1 MSELTTDGQRAPWR
15 AAPRSAPAISC
26 VPRDGDTSV
35 TPSGHRGAWR
45 AAPLAATAGLSAFVA
60 LVAGCHHDLFR
71 PDEDV
76 TLPRTSTKDIAPFDP
91 AAEAKPDPRTVAD
104 AEAAAKDRGIIVD
117 SFQDRVQVSIVD
129 VRASALAN
137 NLDLKVALF
146 NPVIGISRLGAE
158 LAKFDSTIGV
168 SYTRNTSGFI
178 TDIATVDA
186 SSAAQDVF
194 SAPLNVPLATGGQIS
209 LGPLVQYN
217 SNDAF
222 APGGAEGFDAG
233 MEFSISQPLLR
244 GAGIDIN
251 TASIRIAKMQSAII
265 DAQTKLQT
273 IRLLADAER
282 AYWNLYRA
290 YGQLDVRAKQY
301 ESVMVQLEQT
311 RRRVQQGD
319 AAPIE
324 ITRAESGVGA
334 TVEQVIVAD
343 NQVRIR
349 QRELKRIMNDPR
361 FPVESVTSIEPATKP
376 NPLGFRFDSA
386 QLVTKAME
394 NRMELLELEVQL
406 LIDAERIN
414 LANNDTLP
422 NFVVSYQY
430 DLQGNSYALGRAF
443 GNMGDADGSIL
454 QVNASVPVTNERAK
468 QAVSQAILARLQRL
482 GTRESR
488 KQAITQETLNALDTL
503 ETAWR
508 RIIAARL
515 ETVFAGRTLQAEQRQ
530 FDIGLRT
537 ITEVLEAQFSLA
549 NAQSREIDALAA
561 YQIAL
566 VDLAFAT
573 GTTLGAAGVAM
584 PEPMDPDYVRD
595 LPGSG

>member
-1 MSELTTDGQRAPWR
+1 MSESFASPARDRRR
-15 AAPRSAPAISC
+15 AAACGWLRRIALLCPA
-26 VPRDGDTSV
+26 
-35 TPSGHRGAWR
+35 GA
-45 AAPLAATAGLSAFVA
+45 VA
-60 LVAGCHHDLFR
+60 LAGGCHHDLFR

-76 TLPRTSTKDIAPFDP
+76 VLPRTSTKDVLPFDP
-91 AAEAKPDPRTVAD
+91 SKEAKGDPRTVAE
-104 AEAAAKDRGIIVD
+104 AESQAKSRGLMVPAYPERAKIAIVD
-117 SFQDRVQVSIVD
+117 A
-129 VRASALAN
+129 RASALAN

-178 TDIATVDA
+178 TDIATVNQA
-186 SSAAQDVF
+186 SAAQDVF
-194 SAPLNVPLATGGQIS
+194 NAALDVPLATGGQIS

-217 SNDAF
+217 SNEAF
-222 APGGAEGFDAG
+222 APGGTEGFDAG

-244 GAGIDIN
+244 GAGIAVN
-251 TASIRIAKMQSAII
+251 TASIRIAKLQSAII
-265 DAQTKLQT
+265 DAQTKLQA
-273 IRLLADAER
+273 IRLLADTER

-324 ITRAESGVGA
+324 ITRAESGVGS

-361 FPVESVTSIEPATKP
+361 YPIDSDTPIEPATLP

-386 QLVTKAME
+386 ELVSKALE
-394 NRMELLELEVQL
+394 NRMELLEVEVQL
-406 LIDAERIN
+406 LIDAEQID
-414 LANNDTLP
+414 LARNATLP
-422 NFVVSYQY
+422 NFVVGYQY
-430 DLQGNSYALGRAF
+430 DLQGNSYSLGRAF

-454 QVNASVPVTNERAK
+454 TVNASVPVTNERAK

-488 KQAITQETLNALDTL
+488 KQAVTQETLNALDTL

-515 ETVFAGRTLQAEQRQ
+515 ETMFAGRTLQAEQRQ
-530 FDIGLRT
+530 FDVGLRT
-537 ITEVLEAQFSLA
+537 ITEVLEAQFRLA
-549 NAQSREIDALAA
+549 DAQSREIDALAA
-561 YQIAL
+561 YQISL
-566 VDLAFAT
+566 VDLAYAT
-573 GTTLGAAGVAM
+573 GTTLGAAGITM
-584 PEPMDPDYVRD
+584 PEPMDPDSVRD

>member
-1 MSELTTDGQRAPWR
+1 MSDSRFASR
-15 AAPRSAPAISC
+15 
-26 VPRDGDTSV
+26 
-35 TPSGHRGAWR
+35 
-45 AAPLAATAGLSAFVA
+45 AATAGLSAFAVVA
-60 LVAGCHHDLFR
+60 AGCHHDLFR

-76 TLPRTSTKDIAPFDP
+76 VLPKTSTREISPFDP
-91 AAEAKPDPRTVAD
+91 AAEAKPDPRTMEQ
-104 AEAAAKDRGIIVD
+104 AEASAKDRGLIVQG
-117 SFQDRVQVSIVD
+117 FPDRVPVSIVD

-158 LAKFDSTIGV
+158 LAKFDSTIGMN
-168 SYTRNTSGFI
+168 YTRNTSGFI

-194 SAPLNVPLATGGQIS
+194 NAALDVPLATGGQIS

-217 SNDAF
+217 SNESF

-244 GAGIDIN
+244 GAGIAIN

-361 FPVESVTSIEPATKP
+361 FPVDSVTSLEPATKP
-376 NPLGFRFDSA
+376 NPLGFRFDSSL
-386 QLVTKAME
+386 LVSKAME

-406 LIDAERIN
+406 LIDAEQIN
-414 LANNDTLP
+414 LARNDTLP

-430 DLQGNSYALGRAF
+430 DLQGNSYSMGRAF

-537 ITEVLEAQFSLA
+537 ITEVLEAQFRLA
-549 NAQSREIDALAA
+549 DAQSREIDALAA
-561 YQIAL
+561 YQISL

-573 GTTLGAAGVAM
+573 GTTLGSAGITM

>member
-1 MSELTTDGQRAPWR
+1 MSEAGTVTPSGHRGAWR
-15 AAPRSAPAISC
+15 AAPRVTRAE
-26 VPRDGDTSV
+26 V

-45 AAPLAATAGLSAFVA
+45 AAPLAATAGLGAFVA
-60 LVAGCHHDLFR
+60 LAAGCHHDLFR

-76 TLPRTSTKDIAPFDP
+76 VLPRASTKDIDPFDP
-91 AAEAKPDPRTVAD
+91 ATEARPDPRTLAD
-104 AEAAAKDRGIIVD
+104 AEAAAKDRGLMLD
-117 SFQDRVQVSIVD
+117 AFPDRVPVSIVD

-168 SYTRNTSGFI
+168 NYTRNTSGFF

-186 SSAAQDVF
+186 VSPAQDVF
-194 SAPLNVPLATGGQIS
+194 SAALDVPLATGGQIS
-209 LGPLVQYN
+209 LGPLVQYD
-217 SNDAF
+217 SNNAF

-244 GAGIDIN
+244 GAGIAIN

-301 ESVMVQLEQT
+301 ESVTVQLEQT
-311 RRRVQQGD
+311 RRRVTQGD

-334 TVEQVIVAD
+334 TLEQVIVAD

-361 FPVESVTSIEPATKP
+361 FPVDSVTALEPATKP
-376 NPLGFRFDSA
+376 NPLGFRFDSS
-386 QLVTKAME
+386 QLVSKSME

-406 LIDAERIN
+406 LIDAEQIN
-414 LANNDTLP
+414 LAKNETLP

-430 DLQGNSYALGRAF
+430 DLQGNSYSLGRAF

-468 QAVSQAILARLQRL
+468 QAVSQAILARLQRI

-488 KQAITQETLNALDTL
+488 KQAIMQETLNALDTL

-515 ETVFAGRTLQAEQRQ
+515 ETIFAARTLQAEQRQ
-530 FDIGLRT
+530 LDIGLRT
-537 ITEVLEAQFSLA
+537 IIEVLEAQFRLA
-549 NAQSREIDALAA
+549 DAQSREIDALAA

-573 GTTLGAAGVAM
+573 GTTLGSAGIAM

>member
-1 MSELTTDGQRAPWR
+1 MLFA
-15 AAPRSAPAISC
+15 
-26 VPRDGDTSV
+26 
-35 TPSGHRGAWR
+35 
-45 AAPLAATAGLSAFVA
+45 
-60 LVAGCHHDLFR
+60 AGCHHDLFR

-76 TLPRTSTKDIAPFDP
+76 VLPKTSTRDIAPFDP
-91 AAEAKPDPRTVAD
+91 AAEAQPDPRTVAE
-104 AEAAAKDRGIIVD
+104 AEAAAKDRGLIVD
-117 SFQDRVQVSIVD
+117 AFPGRVQVSIVD

-168 SYTRNTSGFI
+168 NYTRNTSGFI
-178 TDIATVDA
+178 TDIATVGA

-194 SAPLNVPLATGGQIS
+194 SAALDVPLATGGQIS

-217 SNDAF
+217 SDNAF

-244 GAGIDIN
+244 GAGIAIN

-324 ITRAESGVGA
+324 VTRAESGVGA

-361 FPVESVTSIEPATKP
+361 FPIDSVTSLEPATKP

-386 QLVTKAME
+386 QLVGKAME

-406 LIDAERIN
+406 LIDAEQIN
-414 LANNDTLP
+414 LARNDTLP

-430 DLQGNSYALGRAF
+430 DLQGNSYSLGRAF

-488 KQAITQETLNALDTL
+488 KQAIAQETLNALDTL

-573 GTTLGAAGVAM
+573 GTTLGAAGIAM

>member
-1 MSELTTDGQRAPWR
+1 MSDVKFAPSGHRGAWR
-15 AAPRSAPAISC
+15 AAPLVTRAE
-26 VPRDGDTSV
+26 V

-60 LVAGCHHDLFR
+60 VVAGCHHDLFR

-76 TLPRTSTKDIAPFDP
+76 VLPKTSTRDIAPFDP
-91 AAEAKPDPRTVAD
+91 AAEAEPDPLTM
-104 AEAAAKDRGIIVD
+104 AEAESAAKDRGLFVD
-117 SFQDRVQVSIVD
+117 AFPGRVQVSIVD

-137 NLDLKVALF
+137 NLDLKIALF

-168 SYTRNTSGFI
+168 NYTRNTSGFI
-178 TDIATVDA
+178 TDIATVGA

-194 SAPLNVPLATGGQIS
+194 SAALEVPLATGGQIS

-217 SNDAF
+217 SNESF

-244 GAGIDIN
+244 GAGIGIN

-324 ITRAESGVGA
+324 VTRAESGVGA

-361 FPVESVTSIEPATKP
+361 FPIDSVTSLEPATKP

-386 QLVTKAME
+386 QLVGKAME

-406 LIDAERIN
+406 LIDAEQVN
-414 LANNDTLP
+414 LARNDTLP

-430 DLQGNSYALGRAF
+430 DLQGNSYSLGRAF
-443 GNMGDADGSIL
+443 SNMGDADGSIL

-530 FDIGLRT
+530 FEIGLRT

-573 GTTLGAAGVAM
+573 GTTLGAAGIAM

>member
-1 MSELTTDGQRAPWR
+1 MSELPTHGHRGAWR
-15 AAPRSAPAISC
+15 AAPLAAMA
-26 VPRDGDTSV
+26 GFA
-35 TPSGHRGAWR
+35 PSGHRGAWR
-45 AAPLAATAGLSAFVA
+45 AAPLAATAGLGAFAVVA
-60 LVAGCHHDLFR
+60 AGCHHDLFR

-76 TLPRTSTKDIAPFDP
+76 TLPRTSTRDIAPFDP
-91 AAEAKPDPRTVAD
+91 PTEAEPDPRTVAE
-104 AEAAAKDRGIIVD
+104 AEAAAKDRGLIVD
-117 SFQDRVQVSIVD
+117 AFPDRVPVSIVD

-168 SYTRNTSGFI
+168 NYTRNTSGFI
-178 TDIATVDA
+178 TDIATVGA

-194 SAPLNVPLATGGQIS
+194 NAALDVPLATGGQIS

-217 SNDAF
+217 SNESF

-244 GAGIDIN
+244 GAGISIN
-251 TASIRIAKMQSAII
+251 TASIRIARMQSAII

-361 FPVESVTSIEPATKP
+361 FPIDSVTSLEPATKP
-376 NPLGFRFDSA
+376 NPLGFRFDSSE
-386 QLVTKAME
+386 LVAKSME

-406 LIDAERIN
+406 LIDAERID
-414 LANNDTLP
+414 LARNDTLP

-573 GTTLGAAGVAM
+573 GTTLGAAGITL
-584 PEPMDPDYVRD
+584 PEPMDPDSVRD

>member
-1 MSELTTDGQRAPWR
+1 
-15 AAPRSAPAISC
+15 
-26 VPRDGDTSV
+26 
-35 TPSGHRGAWR
+35 
-45 AAPLAATAGLSAFVA
+45 VA
-60 LVAGCHHDLFR
+60 VVAGCHHDLFR

-76 TLPRTSTKDIAPFDP
+76 VLPKTSTRDIAPFDP
-91 AAEAKPDPRTVAD
+91 AAEAEPDPLTM
-104 AEAAAKDRGIIVD
+104 AEAESAAKDRGLFVD
-117 SFQDRVQVSIVD
+117 AFPGRVQVSIVD

-137 NLDLKVALF
+137 NLDLKIALF

-168 SYTRNTSGFI
+168 NYTRNTSGFI
-178 TDIATVDA
+178 TDIATVGA

-194 SAPLNVPLATGGQIS
+194 SAALEVPLATGGQIS

-217 SNDAF
+217 SNESF

-244 GAGIDIN
+244 GAGIGIN

-324 ITRAESGVGA
+324 VTRAESGVGA

-361 FPVESVTSIEPATKP
+361 FPIDSVTSLEPATKP

-386 QLVTKAME
+386 QLVGKAME

-406 LIDAERIN
+406 LIDAEQVN
-414 LANNDTLP
+414 LARNDTLP

-430 DLQGNSYALGRAF
+430 DLQGNSYSLGRAF
-443 GNMGDADGSIL
+443 SNMGDADGSIL

-530 FDIGLRT
+530 FEIGLRT

-573 GTTLGAAGVAM
+573 GTTLGAAGIAM

>member
-1 MSELTTDGQRAPWR
+1 MWR
-15 AAPRSAPAISC
+15 AAPLAAMA
-26 VPRDGDTSV
+26 GF

-45 AAPLAATAGLSAFVA
+45 AAPLAATAGLSAFAVVA
-60 LVAGCHHDLFR
+60 AGCHHDLFR

-76 TLPRTSTKDIAPFDP
+76 TLPRTSTRDIAPFDP
-91 AAEAKPDPRTVAD
+91 PAEAKPDPRTVAE
-104 AEAAAKDRGIIVD
+104 AEAAAKDRGLIVD
-117 SFQDRVQVSIVD
+117 AFPDRVPVSIVD

-168 SYTRNTSGFI
+168 NYTRNTSGFI
-178 TDIATVDA
+178 TDIATVNA

-194 SAPLNVPLATGGQIS
+194 NAALDVPLATGGQIS

-217 SNDAF
+217 SNESF

-244 GAGIDIN
+244 GAGIGIN

-361 FPVESVTSIEPATKP
+361 FPIDSVTSLEPATKP
-376 NPLGFRFDSA
+376 NPLGFRFDSSE
-386 QLVTKAME
+386 LVAKSME
-394 NRMELLELEVQL
+394 NRMELLDLEVQL
-406 LIDAERIN
+406 LIDAERID
-414 LANNDTLP
+414 LARNDTLP

-573 GTTLGAAGVAM
+573 GTTLGAAGITL
-584 PEPMDPDYVRD
+584 PEPMDPDSVRD